1 MNEYIKTQYEMYK
14 MGGKG
19 IGIEKI
25 KKLAEKFL
33 TEAERKELFEELSTE
48 N

>member
-1 MNEYIKTQYEMYK
+1 MKEYIRLQYEMYK

-25 KKLAEKFL
+25 KKLANKYM
-33 TEAERKELFEELSTE
+33 TETEREELFKEE
-48 N
+48 NN

>member
-1 MNEYIKTQYEMYK
+1 MREYIKLQYEIYK

-33 TEAERKELFEELSTE
+33 TETERKELFEELSTE

>member
-33 TEAERKELFEELSTE
+33 TETERKELFEELSTE

>member
-1 MNEYIKTQYEMYK
+1 MKEYIRLQYEMYK

-25 KKLAEKFL
+25 HKLADKYM
-33 TEAERKELFEELSTE
+33 TEAERKELFENE
-48 N
+48 

>member
-25 KKLAEKFL
+25 KKLAGKFL

>member
-1 MNEYIKTQYEMYK
+1 MREYIKLQYEMYK

-25 KKLAEKFL
+25 KKLADKFM
-33 TEAERKELFEELSTE
+33 TEDEIKELFENE
-48 N
+48 

>member
-25 KKLAEKFL
+25 KKLADKFM
-33 TEAERKELFEELSTE
+33 TEAERKELFENE
-48 N
+48 